1 MYQRWAGV
9 DPLYTCQSSSTWSN
23 AFGSILHL
31 VVDALISSMRGKFD
45 GLTVVRTNFRT
56 DLDRVT
62 SADEDERRG
71 RQIAEKLLV
80 GSSVCN

>member
-1 MYQRWAGV
+1 
-9 DPLYTCQSSSTWSN
+9 
-23 AFGSILHL
+23 
-31 VVDALISSMRGKFD
+31 MRGKFD

-80 GSSVCN
+80 GSSVCK